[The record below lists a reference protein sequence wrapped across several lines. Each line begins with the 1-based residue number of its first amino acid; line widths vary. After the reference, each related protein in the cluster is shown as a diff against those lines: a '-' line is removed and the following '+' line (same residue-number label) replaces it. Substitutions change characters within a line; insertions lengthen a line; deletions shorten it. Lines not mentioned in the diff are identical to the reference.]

1 MLSNYERGIA
11 ITLVEALV
19 EYGLTEHLEQ
29 YGEFSTRDWFDDN
42 GLKAADFYMRSGAT
56 KVCIEHEDLEGWVI
70 KVGFTSGV
78 KLDYAA
84 LEYNNYCLAEQAGLA
99 YYFPE
104 TVYLG
109 EFGGCAFYVQEMAD
123 CDEDAVSSIWYER
136 LRDEYEEDGEE
147 YDPDRIYD
155 EIDCMDDD
163 QKAFLTFRN
172 SELCAFLWENRI
184 TDLHEGNFG
193 SIGGKMVIVD
203 FSGYQG

>member
-1 MLSNYERGIA
+1 MLSNYERSIA

-29 YGEFSTRDWFDDN
+29 YGEYSTRDWYDDN
-42 GLKAADFYMRSGAT
+42 DLKAADFHMRSGAT

-70 KVGFTSGV
+70 KVGFTKGV

-104 TVYLG
+104 TIYLG
-109 EFGGCAFYVQEMAD
+109 EFGGRAFYVQEMAD
-123 CDEDAVSSIWYER
+123 CDEDVISSVWYER
-136 LRDEYEEDGEE
+136 LRDEFEEDGEE
-147 YDPDRIYD
+147 YDSDRIYD
-155 EIDCMDDD
+155 EIECMDDD

-172 SELCAFLWENRI
+172 SELCAFLWENQI

-193 SIGGKMVIVD
+193 SIGDKMVIVD